1 MSITRRFIYL
11 LTFGI
16 VLLALGGLIN
26 NSLTIFILYN
36 LACAGLLIVD
46 YFISTEESSIVIGRC
61 SGANLS
67 IYEKEA
73 ICFQVYNK
81 NDYNIY
87 IEIKDEIPDFYF
99 QTENKI
105 MSGIVMPHEKKLFE
119 YFVIPK
125 KRGAFTFQNV
135 HVKCEGKLKLCMK
148 MFKVDLHREYKI
160 YPNLKNLRK
169 YKLSICNNRLL
180 KQGQKN
186 LKMIGKGTSFES
198 LREYVNGDEY
208 RKINWKA
215 TARLNKPIVN
225 RYEPEKNQHVHILID
240 TGRPMSYTI
249 RGYRKLDMVVNT
261 AIVLSDVVN
270 ENGDQSA
277 LLLFNTKIDNIIMPG
292 KGVAHRHKILETL
305 YHVNYTNETSNYDD
319 AFYYLKK
326 KERHRSIVFIF
337 TDFDTLEE
345 AENMIKVLPIISRN
359 NVVIMMLIRNESIE
373 KISSQHIKSQ
383 EDLFNKGVALEL
395 LNERRKIINLLNR
408 KGVFCIECTG
418 EKLEYEV
425 VNKYIH
431 VKNQTYL

>member
-1 MSITRRFIYL
+1 M
-11 LTFGI
+11 
-16 VLLALGGLIN
+16 VLGGFIN

-36 LACAGLLIVD
+36 LACAGFLIVD
-46 YFISTEESSIVIGRC
+46 YFISTEESSIDIKRC
-61 SGANLS
+61 SEENLS

-81 NDYNIY
+81 NNYKIY
-87 IEIKDEIPDFYF
+87 IEIKDEMPDFHF

-105 MSGIVMPHEKKLFE
+105 MSGVVMPHEKKLFK

-148 MFKVDLHREYKI
+148 MFKVNLQREYKI

-186 LKMIGKGTSFES
+186 LKIMGKGTSFES
-198 LREYVNGDEY
+198 LREYVTGDEY

-240 TGRPMSYTI
+240 TGRPMSYTV

-261 AIVLSDVVN
+261 AIVLSDVVS

-277 LLLFNTKIDNIIMPG
+277 LLLFNTKVDSVIMPG
-292 KGVAHRHKILETL
+292 KGIAHRSKILETL
-305 YHVNYTNETSNYDD
+305 YHVDYTNETSNYDD

-326 KERHRSIVFIF
+326 KERHRSIMFIF
-337 TDFDTLEE
+337 TDFDTVEE
-345 AENMIKVLPIISRN
+345 AENMIKVLPIISKN
-359 NVVIMMLIRNESIE
+359 NVVIIMLIRNESIE
-373 KISSQHIKSQ
+373 KISAQDIKSQ

-395 LNERRKIINLLNR
+395 LSERGKIISLLNR
-408 KGVFCIECTG
+408 KGIFCAECTG
-418 EKLEYEV
+418 EDLEYEV
-425 VNKYIH
+425 VNKYIQ